1 LKKEQMHSLVP
12 VRRCVVT
19 VGLVFAGLF
28 ALAPAALARGG
39 HDARMYFVSPRGSD
53 GNPCSAWA
61 PCATIGHAVSLAAD
75 GDTVVVKRGTYN
87 EDVTIA
93 VGLTLRGVGKP
104 TIDATG
110 LDNGLFI
117 TGVDAT
123 VEGFTVENA
132 TFEGILVRNTH
143 GVTIRGNVVRGND
156 QGIFLPPEEQT
167 GECAAA
173 GGIPGDCGE
182 GIHLWAVTNSRVA
195 HNWVAN
201 NAGGILLTDET
212 GPTAFNLI
220 NDNTVVDNKYDC
232 GITIAGHNPTAAPGG
247 VPDPATAG
255 IYSNIV
261 THNRADGNGVPGEG
275 AGILIA
281 GAGPGTAVYDNQV
294 VANEA
299 SGNGLAGFTL
309 HSHTPGQDL
318 NGNVIV
324 GNRFSNDNLDGD
336 FDFSPATDGQT
347 TGIFLASATPLTG
360 TVVQGNVI
368 HNVYYGIWTLNV
380 PPIPVSAN
388 HFANNVTVPVYQQ

>member
-1 LKKEQMHSLVP
+1 MGSSGT
-12 VRRCVVT
+12 VRCLVVT
-19 VGLVFAGLF
+19 VGVAVAGLF
-28 ALAPAALARGG
+28 AVAPPAMARGG
-39 HDARMYFVSPRGSD
+39 HDAGMYFVSPRGSD
-53 GNPCSAWA
+53 GNPCRAWA

-93 VGLTLRGVGKP
+93 VGLRLQGVGNP

-110 LDNGLFI
+110 LDNGI
-117 TGVDAT
+117 VVTGADAT

-143 GVTIRGNVVRGND
+143 GVTIRGNVVKGND

-173 GGIPGDCGE
+173 GPVPGDCGE

-195 HNWVAN
+195 HNWVGN

-232 GITIAGHNPTAAPGG
+232 GITIAGHNPGAAPGG
-247 VPDPATAG
+247 VPAPDVAG

-261 THNRADGNGVPGEG
+261 AHNRADGNGVLGEG

-294 VANEA
+294 VGNEG
-299 SGNGLAGFTL
+299 SGNGLAGLTL

-318 NGNVIV
+318 NGNVIM

-336 FDFSPATDGQT
+336 FDFDPYTDGQT
-347 TGIFLASATPLTG
+347 TGILLASATPLTG

-368 HNVYYGIWTLNV
+368 RNVYYGIWTLNL

-388 HFANNVTVPVYQQ
+388 HFANDVTTPVYQQ